1 MSHTIDPLFP
11 VDEVLDELRAA
22 LRNRHALLRAPTGSG
37 KSTRVPLALFAED
50 WLAGQRL
57 LLLEPRRAAAR
68 LTAARMADLLGEPLG
83 ETVGYQVRFE
93 RRIGPRTRIE
103 VLTEGLLTRRLQSDP
118 SLAGVGAILFDEFH
132 EQNLEAALGLALT
145 LDVVAGLRPEL
156 RLLIMSATLDAAPLR
171 ELLGGAPLIQAT
183 GRSYPVQIRYA
194 DRDPGPDWLP
204 AMASTIRQ
212 ALAEQPG
219 DVLAFLPGAREIGQ
233 LATRLASDLARDGR
247 MAPAAEV
254 LARDDQAAPATSD
267 RGSAVAIL
275 PLHGALSLAEQEQ
288 VLRRPPAPKMAASR
302 VILATDLAETSLT
315 IPGIGAVVD
324 SGLTRKPR
332 FAPASG
338 LTRLVTLPIPLASA
352 DQRAGRAGRLGP
364 GVCYRLWTPARE
376 VGRPAHR
383 TPEILQSDLAGLAL
397 ELALW
402 GVRDPTDLGWLQPPP
417 RPAWEQAI
425 ALLKRLEALDAAGHI
440 TRLGRA
446 MTGLPLHPRLAALLL
461 GAPAHLTGTAVDLCA
476 LLSERD
482 PHLRRPGEPGTADLE
497 TRLIALTAWRTR
509 REPGGTCHDHPATDH
524 SSGPGPAARTA
535 ADRSLLAKTSHP
547 ISGKNGGHLTATGG
561 SHLTATEGRGIGRAR
576 RPAPAYPSTEG
587 PEWHDMDP
595 RRLAAV
601 DRAAAQLHR
610 LLKGLARE
618 PRPGLASAGG
628 LLALAYP
635 DRIAQRRDEREARY
649 RLAQGTGAILPAGDP
664 LAVQPYLVAASLDG
678 LGREGRI
685 QLALPIARDEI
696 LALAEHQ
703 LKRERTLTW
712 DVAREAASAQEVVRF
727 EALTLS
733 TRPVP
738 IQASDP
744 VPELLLARISRD
756 PAQTLPWV
764 PEVHQLQ
771 ARVALL
777 RRLEPEAA
785 WPDLSM
791 ERLVVDPAAWLGPWL
806 AGKRG
811 LAELRDL
818 DLAAILAERLDWPQ
832 RQRLDQE
839 APTHLLTPA
848 GTRRPIDYLAGD
860 SPLLA
865 VPLQEMLGARETPRI
880 AGGRVPLLVQLLSPA
895 RRPIQLTRDL
905 PGFWAGSYAAVR
917 KEMRGRYPKHLWP
930 EDPSNAAPLAR
941 SLKPRSP
948 RKGDD

>member
-1 MSHTIDPLFP
+1 MTLPGDASLP
-11 VDEVLDELRAA
+11 VDGVLDQLRAA
-22 LRNRHALLRAPTGSG
+22 LRTGHALLQAPTGSG
-37 KSTRVPLALFAED
+37 KSTRVPLALLAED

-93 RRIGPRTRIE
+93 RRIGSRTRIE
-103 VLTEGLLTRRLQSDP
+103 VLTEGLLTRRLQADP
-118 SLAGVGAILFDEFH
+118 NLAGVGAILFDEFH

-145 LDVVAGLRPEL
+145 LDVVASLRPEL
-156 RLLIMSATLDAAPLR
+156 RLLVMSATLDPAPLQV
-171 ELLGGAPLIQAT
+171 LLGGAPLIQAA
-183 GRSYPVQIRYA
+183 GRCYPVQIRYA

-204 AMASTIRQ
+204 AMVSTIRQ
-212 ALAEQPG
+212 TLAEQPG
-219 DVLAFLPGAREIGQ
+219 EVLAFLPGAREIGQ
-233 LATRLASDLARDGR
+233 LGARLASELARDAQGALAAGELARDAKATLAARELARDAEAVPASGDLARGHEVTPASGGR
-247 MAPAAEV
+247 QPAV
-254 LARDDQAAPATSD
+254 T
-267 RGSAVAIL
+267 IL
-275 PLHGALSLAEQEQ
+275 PLHGALSLAEQER
-288 VLRRPPAPKMAASR
+288 VLRPLPAPEKAPRR

-364 GVCYRLWTPARE
+364 GICYRLWTTARE

-383 TPEILQSDLAGLAL
+383 TPEILQSDLASLAL

-402 GVRDPTDLGWLQPPP
+402 GVREPADLCWLQAPP

-425 ALLKRLEALDAAGHI
+425 ALLTRLEALDDAGHL

-461 GAPAHLTGTAVDLCA
+461 GAPAPLTGTAVDLCA

-482 PHLRRPGEPGTADLE
+482 PHLSRPGEPGTADLE

-509 REPGGTCHDHPATDH
+509 REPSD
-524 SSGPGPAARTA
+524 S
-535 ADRSLLAKTSHP
+535 
-547 ISGKNGGHLTATGG
+547 
-561 SHLTATEGRGIGRAR
+561 GRAR
-576 RPAPAYPSTEG
+576 QPAPAHPSNEG
-587 PEWHDMDP
+587 PEWQDMDP

-601 DRAAAQLHR
+601 DRAATQLHR

-618 PRPGLASAGG
+618 PRPGIASAGG

-635 DRIAQRRDEREARY
+635 DRIAQRRDDREARY

-664 LAVQPYLVAASLDG
+664 LAAQPYLVVASLDG
-678 LGREGRI
+678 LGREGQI

-703 LKRERTLTW
+703 LRHERVMTW
-712 DVAREAASAQEVVRF
+712 DEAREATSAQEVVRF
-727 EALTLS
+727 EALTLN

-738 IQASDP
+738 LQASDP

-756 PAQTLPWV
+756 PAQALPWG
-764 PEVHQLQ
+764 PEARQLQ

-777 RRLEPEAA
+777 RQMEPEAG
-785 WPDLSM
+785 WPDPC
-791 ERLVVDPAAWLGPWL
+791 EARLVADLADWLGPWL

-811 LAELRDL
+811 LADVRGL

-848 GTRRPIDYLAGD
+848 GTRRPIDYVTGD
-860 SPLLA
+860 TPLLA
-865 VPLQEMLGARETPRI
+865 VPLQEMLGTRETPRI

-905 PGFWAGSYAAVR
+905 PGFWTGSYAAVR
-917 KEMRGRYPKHLWP
+917 KEMRGRYPKHHWP
-930 EDPSNAAPLAR
+930 EDPASAAPLAR
-941 SLKPRSP
+941 SLKPRPP
-948 RKGDD
+948 RTGSD

>member
-1 MSHTIDPLFP
+1 MRLPGEATPYPRDVTPSLSAGPLPVGAVLEGLRAPLP
-11 VDEVLDELRAA
+11 VDAVLDELRAA
-22 LRNRHALLRAPTGSG
+22 LRAGHALLQAPTGSG
-37 KSTRVPLALFAED
+37 KSTRVPLALLAED

-103 VLTEGLLTRRLQSDP
+103 VLTEGLLTRRIQVDP
-118 SLAGVGAILFDEFH
+118 TLAGVGAILFDEFH

-145 LDVVAGLRPEL
+145 LDVVAGLRPDL
-156 RLLIMSATLDAAPLR
+156 RLLAMSATLDPAPLAD
-171 ELLGGAPLIQAT
+171 LLGGAPLIQAA
-183 GRSYPVQIRYA
+183 GRSHPVQIRYA

-212 ALAEQPG
+212 ALVAQPG

-233 LATRLASDLARDGR
+233 LQARLSGELTPEGR
-247 MAPAAEV
+247 AEPAVE
-254 LARDDQAAPATSD
+254 
-267 RGSAVAIL
+267 IL
-275 PLHGALSLAEQEQ
+275 PLHGALSLAEQER
-288 VLRRPPAPKMAASR
+288 VLRRSPAPERARGQDDRERDEALAGPR
-302 VILATDLAETSLT
+302 RIILATDLAETSLT

-338 LTRLVTLPIPLASA
+338 LTRLVTTPIPQASA

-364 GVCYRLWTPARE
+364 GICYRLWTPARE

-383 TPEILQSDLAGLAL
+383 TPEILQADLAGLAL

-402 GVRDPTDLGWLQPPP
+402 GVRDPAELHWLQAPP
-417 RPAWEQAI
+417 RPAWEQAV
-425 ALLKRLEALDAAGHI
+425 ALLQRLEALDAERRI

-482 PHLRRPGEPGTADLE
+482 PLLRHPEAPVTADLE
-497 TRLIALTAWRTR
+497 TRLIALAGWRHSVT
-509 REPGGTCHDHPATDH
+509 GMKNSHPA
-524 SSGPGPAARTA
+524 SKARPGIPGARQ
-535 ADRSLLAKTSHP
+535 
-547 ISGKNGGHLTATGG
+547 
-561 SHLTATEGRGIGRAR
+561 
-576 RPAPAYPSTEG
+576 PAPGTSSVNSLDEQYT
-587 PEWHDMDP
+587 DP

-618 PRPGLASAGG
+618 PRPGVTTPGG

-635 DRIAQRRDEREARY
+635 DRVAQRRNDREGRY
-649 RLAQGTGAILPAGDP
+649 RLAQGPGAILPAGDP
-664 LAVQPYLVAASLDG
+664 LALHPYLVVASLDAT
-678 LGREGRI
+678 GREGRI
-685 QLALPIARDEI
+685 QLALAIAADE
-696 LALAEHQ
+696 LLVVGEHQ
-703 LKRERTLTW
+703 LRSERLLTW
-712 DVAREAASAQEVVRF
+712 DAAREAPTAQEVVRF
-727 EALTLS
+727 DALTLS

-738 IQASDP
+738 LLASDP
-744 VPELLLARISRD
+744 VQELLLARISENPD
-756 PAQTLPWV
+756 QTLPWSTDAR
-764 PEVHQLQ
+764 QFQ

-777 RRLEPEAA
+777 RRLEPEAG
-785 WPDLSM
+785 WPDLSLP
-791 ERLVVDPAAWLGPWL
+791 RLTVDLADWLGPWL
-806 AGKRG
+806 VGKGR
-811 LAELRDL
+811 LAAVRDL
-818 DLAAILAERLDWPQ
+818 DLAAVLAAGLDWHQ

-839 APTHLLTPA
+839 APTHLITPA

-860 SPLLA
+860 IPLLA
-865 VPLQEMLGARETPRI
+865 VPLQEMLGSRETPRI
-880 AGGRVPLLVQLLSPA
+880 AGNRVALLVQLLSPA

-905 PGFWAGSYAAVR
+905 PGFWAGSYAEVR
-917 KEMRGRYPKHLWP
+917 KEMRGRYPKHHWP
-930 EDPSNAAPLAR
+930 EDPANATPLAR
-941 SLKPRSP
+941 GLKPRP
-948 RKGDD
+948 TRGEGG

>member
-1 MSHTIDPLFP
+1 MSPHPAASPRTQPSGVSRTIDPPLP

-22 LRNRHALLRAPTGSG
+22 LRAGHALLQAPTGSG
-37 KSTRVPLALFAED
+37 KSTRVPLALLAED

-103 VLTEGLLTRRLQSDP
+103 VLTEGLLTRRLQADP
-118 SLAGVGAILFDEFH
+118 TLAGVGAILFDEFH
-132 EQNLEAALGLALT
+132 EQNLEAALGLALS

-156 RLLIMSATLDAAPLR
+156 RLLVMSATLDAAPLQA
-171 ELLGGAPLIQAT
+171 LLGGAPLIQAT
-183 GRSYPVQIRYA
+183 GRGYPVQIRYA

-212 ALAEQPG
+212 ALAKQPG

-233 LATRLASDLARDGR
+233 LATRLASDLAPDGR
-247 MAPAAEV
+247 MALAAGVLAQEIQTAPV
-254 LARDDQAAPATSD
+254 VGHLARDGQASPAASD
-267 RGSAVAIL
+267 RGPAVAIL
-275 PLHGALSLAEQEQ
+275 PLHGALSLAEQER
-288 VLRRPPAPKMAASR
+288 VLRQPPTPEKATRR

-315 IPGIGAVVD
+315 IPGIDAVVD

-402 GVRDPTDLGWLQPPP
+402 GVRNPTDLGWLQAPP

-425 ALLKRLEALDAAGHI
+425 ALLKRLDALDAAGHI
-440 TRLGRA
+440 TRLGRV

-461 GAPAHLTGTAVDLCA
+461 GAPAHLTSTAVDLCA

-497 TRLIALTAWRTR
+497 TRLIALTGWRTR
-509 REPGGTCHDHPATDH
+509 REPID
-524 SSGPGPAARTA
+524 S
-535 ADRSLLAKTSHP
+535 
-547 ISGKNGGHLTATGG
+547 
-561 SHLTATEGRGIGRAR
+561 GRAR
-576 RPAPAYPSTEG
+576 QPAPAHPSNEG

-610 LLKGLARE
+610 LLKGLERE
-618 PRPGLASAGG
+618 PRPGVASAGG

-635 DRIAQRRDEREARY
+635 DRIAQRRDDREARY

-664 LAVQPYLVAASLDG
+664 LAAQPYLVVASLDG

-703 LKRERTLTW
+703 LKRERVLTW
-712 DVAREAASAQEVVRF
+712 DAAREAASAQEVVRF

-738 IQASDP
+738 LQASDP
-744 VPELLLARISRD
+744 VQDLLLARISRD
-756 PAQTLPWV
+756 PAQTLPWG
-764 PEVHQLQ
+764 PEALQFQ

-777 RRLEPEAA
+777 RRLEPEDG
-785 WPDLSM
+785 WPDLS
-791 ERLVVDPAAWLGPWL
+791 EARLVADLADWLGPWL

-811 LAELRDL
+811 LADIRDL

-832 RQRLDQE
+832 RQRLEQE

-917 KEMRGRYPKHLWP
+917 KEMRGRYPKHHWP
-930 EDPSNAAPLAR
+930 EDPANAAPLAR

-948 RKGDD
+948 RKGED